1 MKCPKCKEQMGVRI
15 AERKYV
21 CKNEN
26 CRNVIEWSNKKEPK
40 LNLF

>member
-1 MKCPKCKEQMGVRI
+1 MKCPKCRNQMEVKI

-26 CRNVIEWSNKKEPK
+26 CKLVIEWVNKKEPK